1 MLYQGA
7 LYNLHTPAG
16 ELEEAMQLVVPKV
29 HGVAAMNGCHR
40 DAGHQGQ
47 QQMLYPL
54 QDQFWWSG
62 MAMQM
67 QKVISNCE

>member
-7 LYNLHTPAG
+7 LYHHHTPAHK
-16 ELEEAMQLVVPKV
+16 LEEVLWFVVPMA
-29 HGVAAMNGCHR
+29 HQVAAMNGCHQ

-47 QQMLYPL
+47 QQMLYLL
-54 QDQFWWSG
+54 QDWFCWPG

-67 QKVISNCE
+67 QKLISNCK